1 MLFGCMVG
9 AGLNFQFICFAA
21 FNKYSLV
28 WLGYVGRFFALVLYG
43 LGDVTTVHILVCV
56 SSEPDYG
63 IVWLQQCVREL
74 TVVIQCQRLME
85 EAFS

>member
-1 MLFGCMVG
+1 MVG

-74 TVVIQCQRLME
+74 TVVIQSQRVMK